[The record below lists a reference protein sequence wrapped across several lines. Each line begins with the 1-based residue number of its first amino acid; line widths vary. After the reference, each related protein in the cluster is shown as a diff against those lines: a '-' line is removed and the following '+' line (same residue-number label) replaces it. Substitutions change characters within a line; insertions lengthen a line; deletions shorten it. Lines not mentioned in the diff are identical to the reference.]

1 MGIDTLLVWLGTWWR
16 EALFMLIV
24 AEGRIRVFYLLENK
38 AKKTKP
44 ISIVA
49 PSMFAFSS
57 QNALMDSQFYR

>member
-1 MGIDTLLVWLGTWWR
+1 
-16 EALFMLIV
+16 MLIV